1 MKKIINYNMKK
12 IFFLIAALISTC
24 SIFAQLD
31 STELNNIFGKK
42 GMVKGGVYKI
52 TFPRSDLKVKV
63 NDFAVSPGLALTS
76 WVGLIKMPNDGMMM
90 GDNAVMMGDL
100 VLLDTEEPKVVAKL
114 ISEGLSIT
122 AIHNHL
128 VNESPN
134 IKYIHYYGKGD
145 AKKLAAKIKS
155 VFAITGT
162 PLAAPPPQQ
171 NVTTPDWSK
180 VEAILG
186 NSGKHN
192 GMLLQYTFARKE
204 KLMEGG
210 MEMPPVMGMATAINF
225 QIDGSKAGITGDFVL
240 LADEVNPVIKALTE
254 NGITVTALHNHMLY
268 DEPRL
273 FMVHFWAVDDPEKLA
288 KGLKAALD
296 KTNHAGIKK

>member
-1 MKKIINYNMKK
+1 MKKLLL
-12 IFFLIAALISTC
+12 LILGSISVC
-24 SIFAQLD
+24 NIFAQLD
-31 STELNNIFGKK
+31 STELNTVFGKK
-42 GMVKGGVYKI
+42 GMVQGGVYKI

-63 NDFAVSPGLALTS
+63 NDFAVAPGLALTS
-76 WVGLIKMPNDGMMM
+76 WIGFIKMSDGAMMM
-90 GDNAVMMGDL
+90 GNDAMMMGDL

-114 ISEGLSIT
+114 IAEGLGIT

-134 IKYIHYYGKGD
+134 IKYIHFSGKGD
-145 AKKLAAKIKS
+145 AKKLAGKIKS
-155 VFAITGT
+155 VLSLTGT
-162 PLAAPPPQQ
+162 PLTPPPSQQ
-171 NVTTPDWSK
+171 NITTPDWLK

-186 NSGKHN
+186 NTGKHN
-192 GMLLQYTFARKE
+192 GVLLQYSFPRKE
-204 KLMEGG
+204 KLMESG
-210 MEMPPVMGMATAINF
+210 MEMPPVIGMATAINF
-225 QIDGSKAGITGDFVL
+225 QMDGSKAGITGDFVL

-296 KTNHAGIKK
+296 KTNHGGMKK